1 MMQQRSRQTIS
12 AKRNNTSGGVA
23 LSLSLDVEVQNG
35 FHKTWNIFTH
45 TARFL
50 HTLAIALGYRSSRC
64 HKLEDINQY
73 LLNVYTRRVQLI
85 MMDAKISL
93 QSGLVPHTEQSLSI

>member
-1 MMQQRSRQTIS
+1 MMQQLSKQAIS
-12 AKRNNTSGGVA
+12 AKRNNASGGVA
-23 LSLSLDVEVQNG
+23 LSLSLDVVVQNG
-35 FHKTWNIFTH
+35 FHKTRNILTY

-50 HTLAIALGYRSSRC
+50 HTLATDLGYRSSRC

-85 MMDAKISL
+85 TMDAKTIL
-93 QSGLVPHTEQSLSI
+93 